1 MAQVRRVIFQVFKGV
16 LPLVL
21 SHQGRALAALVRELK
36 TVLRRYVEPINRR
49 RFRGPAQLIHGLL
62 GA

>member
-1 MAQVRRVIFQVFKGV
+1 VAQVRRVIFQVFKGV

-21 SHQGRALAALVRELK
+21 SHQGRARAALVRELK